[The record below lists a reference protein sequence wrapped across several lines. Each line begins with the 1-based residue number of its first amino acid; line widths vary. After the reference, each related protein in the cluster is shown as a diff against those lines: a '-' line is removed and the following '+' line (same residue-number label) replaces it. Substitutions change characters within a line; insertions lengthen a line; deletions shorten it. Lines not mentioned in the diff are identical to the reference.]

1 MTQAPDR
8 GLAPPAR
15 RWPEARRVDT
25 CGGVRVLAAMCLA
38 AVLVGTGCAHRA
50 PAPAPEPMPG
60 PARRV
65 PGVEEGLASFYGRPH
80 HGKRTAS
87 GERFDMRALTCAH
100 RTLPF
105 GTRVRVTDLES
116 GRSVLVRVNDRG
128 PFTEGRIVD
137 LSLAAAR
144 ALGMVERGV
153 ARVRLEPVPDEP
165 AEDRS

>member
-1 MTQAPDR
+1 
-8 GLAPPAR
+8 
-15 RWPEARRVDT
+15 VDT
-25 CGGVRVLAAMCLA
+25 SGGVRVLAAMCLA
-38 AVLVGTGCAHRA
+38 AVLVGTGCAHRV
-50 PAPAPEPMPG
+50 PAPEPMPE
-60 PARRV
+60 PAPRRA
-65 PGVEEGLASFYGRPH
+65 PGVEEGFASFYGRPH

-153 ARVRLEPVPDEP
+153 ARVRLEPVPDE
-165 AEDRS
+165 AAGEGRS